1 MLENFIKAIIVGL
14 GASIPLGPLGIMCI
28 QKTISKGRNS
38 GFSIGLGSSLADV
51 FYATIALF
59 SLSFINDFIDQN
71 RPWVMLIGGVIIFF
85 IGLNIA
91 VSNPVRQ
98 IRQPKKSNGS
108 KHAQEVLQGFAVT
121 ISNPGALVL
130 LLGFFALVGI
140 DIGEQYTRY
149 SVVVILAGI
158 FLGTALWWF
167 ILSTSINIF
176 RRKFRLRQLLWINR
190 ISGTLIAL
198 LGLISAAEG
207 LFRLFGRGVGI

>member
-28 QKTISKGRNS
+28 QKTISKGRSS
-38 GFSIGLGSSLADV
+38 GFAIGLGSSLADV

-71 RPWVMLIGGVIIFF
+71 RAWVIFIGGIIIFF

-91 VSNPVRQ
+91 VTNPVRQ
-98 IRQPKKSNGS
+98 LRQPRKNNGS
-108 KHAQEVLQGFAVT
+108 KHAQEILQGFAVT

-130 LLGFFALVGI
+130 LLGFFAMVGI
-140 DIGEQYTRY
+140 NIGEQQYTRY
-149 SVVVILAGI
+149 SVVVILAGV
-158 FLGTALWWF
+158 FLGTTLWWF
-167 ILSTSINIF
+167 TLSAAINIF
-176 RRKFRLRQLLWINR
+176 RRRFRLRQLLWINR
-190 ISGTLIAL
+190 ISGTIIAL

-207 LFRLFGRGVGI
+207 LFRLIG

>member
-1 MLENFIKAIIVGL
+1 MLANFIKAIIVGL

-59 SLSFINDFIDQN
+59 SLSFINDFIEQN
-71 RPWVMLIGGVIIFF
+71 RSWVMRIGGIIIFF

-98 IRQPKKSNGS
+98 LRQPKKNNGS
-108 KHAQEVLQGFAVT
+108 KHAQEILQGFAVT
-121 ISNPGALVL
+121 ISNPGHLYCCLV
-130 LLGFFALVGI
+130 FALVGI
-140 DIGEQYTRY
+140 NIGEQYTRY

-158 FLGTALWWF
+158 FLGTTSWWF
-167 ILSTSINIF
+167 LLSTGINIF
-176 RRKFRLRQLLWINR
+176 RRRFRLRQLLWINR

-207 LFRLFGRGVGI
+207 LFRLVG

>member
-28 QKTISKGRNS
+28 QKTISKGRYS

-59 SLSFINDFIDQN
+59 SLSFINDFIDEN
-71 RPWVMLIGGVIIFF
+71 RQWVMLIGGVVIFF

-91 VSNPVRQ
+91 VSNPVKQ
-98 IRQPKKSNGS
+98 LRQPKKSNGS
-108 KHAQEVLQGFAVT
+108 KHAQEVLQGFVVT

-140 DIGEQYTRY
+140 DIGGHYTRY
-149 SVVVILAGI
+149 SVVVILAGV

-167 ILSTSINIF
+167 TLSTGINIF
-176 RRKFRLRQLLWINR
+176 RRRFRLRQLLWINR
-190 ISGTLIAL
+190 VSGTLIAL

-207 LFRLFGRGVGI
+207 LFRLVG

>member
-28 QKTISKGRNS
+28 QKTISKGRSS
-38 GFSIGLGSSLADV
+38 GFAIGLGSSLADV

-71 RPWVMLIGGVIIFF
+71 RAWVIFIGGIIIFF

-91 VSNPVRQ
+91 ATNPVRQ
-98 IRQPKKSNGS
+98 IRQPRKSNGT
-108 KHAQEVLQGFAVT
+108 KHAQEILQGFAVT

-140 DIGEQYTRY
+140 NIGDQQYTRY

-158 FLGTALWWF
+158 FLGTTSWWF
-167 ILSTSINIF
+167 ILSAGINIF
-176 RRKFRLRQLLWINR
+176 RRRFRLRQLLWINR

-207 LFRLFGRGVGI
+207 LFRIIG